1 MKSEKPDFIILQS
14 PSIEAAH
21 QAAKEALSK
30 RRNLI
35 LVGNCS
41 VEYQGRARSL
51 LEPGERIVLV
61 KSDGAMLVHR
71 PTGSEPVNWQ
81 PSGCMFRSTLSP
93 EAFVLHATRKNPDE
107 SLAVFFTDIQI
118 MIAAKLVDIGDFN
131 LHVSE
136 KELQKVIFAHPS
148 LLLSDL
154 KPITYEKKIEP
165 GFIDIYGLDSAG
177 RLVVAELKRVRA
189 GKAAVLQLARY
200 VEYVKGTTP
209 LEVRGVLAAP
219 QIAKGVQ
226 AMVSV
231 LGLEFVQ
238 IDLKRFAES
247 ISGKTDRR
255 MGEFMK

>member
-1 MKSEKPDFIILQS
+1 MKPGKPDFTVLQS
-14 PSIEAAH
+14 PSIEAGC
-21 QAAKEALSK
+21 QAAKVALSR

-35 LVGNCS
+35 IIGNCS
-41 VEYQGRARSL
+41 VEYHGRARSL

-81 PSGCMFRSTLSP
+81 PSGCMFKSTLSP
-93 EAFVLHATRKNPDE
+93 EAFVLHAIRKNPDE
-107 SLAVFFTDIQI
+107 SLAVFFTEIQL
-118 MIAAKLVDIGDFN
+118 MIAAKLVDVGDFN

-136 KELQKVIFAHPS
+136 KELQKVIFAQPS

-165 GFIDIYGLDSAG
+165 GFVDIYGVDSAG
-177 RLVVAELKRVRA
+177 RLIVAELKRVRA
-189 GKAAVLQLARY
+189 GKSAVLQLAKY
-200 VEYVKGTTP
+200 VEYVRGTTP
-209 LEVRGVLAAP
+209 LKVRGILAAP

-226 AMVSV
+226 TMVLS
-231 LGLEFVQ
+231 LGLEFIQ

-247 ISGKTDRR
+247 VAGKKDRK
-255 MGEFMK
+255 MGEFIK

>member
-1 MKSEKPDFIILQS
+1 MKSGRPDFIVLQS

-30 RRNLI
+30 HRNII

-71 PTGSEPVNWQ
+71 PTGNEPVNWQ
-81 PSGCMFRSTLSP
+81 PPGCMFKSTLSR
-93 EAFVLHATRKNPDE
+93 EEFVIHAIRKSPNE

-136 KELQKVIFAHPS
+136 KELQKVIYARPN

-189 GKAAVLQLARY
+189 GKGAVLQLAKY
-200 VEYVKGTTP
+200 VEYVRGTTP
-209 LEVRGVLAAP
+209 LQVRGVLAAP
-219 QIAKGVQ
+219 QMGKGVQ
-226 AMVSV
+226 AMVLA

-238 IDLKRFAES
+238 IDLKRFSES
-247 ISGKTDRR
+247 VSRKKNRK
-255 MGEFMK
+255 MGEFL